1 MEERTECFICSKKHA
16 DDSRCS
22 RKMGKEMGFS
32 IVGVKNK
39 SHLFF
44 KKKVTPIVRIQL
56 YGQVLE
62 QVSNIRAHI
71 HKDYKNPLRELLI

>member
-44 KKKVTPIVRIQL
+44 KK
-56 YGQVLE
+56 E
-62 QVSNIRAHI
+62 SNSHSQNSTVWTSIGASV
-71 HKDYKNPLRELLI
+71 KYQGPYS